1 MADDSQEVADIID
14 GLGDSPAPLEVYNA
28 TRDYDTRYLAS
39 AGAAAA
45 AAGGGG
51 GSQPGA
57 VRVLKH
63 DFDFSQAEALAAG
76 VAVWTPAVGDVLLN
90 AWVETTVSWAVVDVS
105 AGCDIGVV
113 IDGAWAHI
121 DGYPN
126 SLISR
131 FGTPPDMSN
140 NIWAEDPQIAS
151 YSTSKPLASTEMQ
164 QVMLI
169 STTNQESGALPVQV
183 RFKTTDPLS
192 LVVSG
197 TTMPGGP
204 QTDATEGQS
213 TLYIVV
219 SSPATT
225 P

>member
-63 DFDFSQAEALAAG
+63 DFDFSQAEDLAAG
-76 VAVWTPAVGDVLLN
+76 VPVWTPAVGDVLLN
-90 AWVETTVSWAVVDVS
+90 AWVETTVSWAITDVS

-121 DGYPN
+121 DGFPN
-126 SLISR
+126 SLITR
-131 FGTPPDMSN
+131 FSSPPDLSG
-140 NIWAEDPQIAS
+140 NIWADDPQIAS
-151 YSTSKPLASTEMQ
+151 YSTSKPTQATEML
-164 QVMLI
+164 QVMLL
-169 STTNQESGALPVQV
+169 STTNQTGGRSQS
-183 RFKTTDPLS
+183 RFDSRRP
-192 LVVSG
+192 
-197 TTMPGGP
+197 
-204 QTDATEGQS
+204 
-213 TLYIVV
+213 IR
-219 SSPATT
+219 
-225 P
+225 